1 MPDQY
6 DYDVIVVGAG
16 PGGATTAA
24 IMAEGGL
31 RVLLVDKTQFPR
43 DKVCGDALS
52 GKVVAALHR
61 LGLVERLLQT
71 EHVGSWGI
79 TFTSPSTD
87 TFTFKAP
94 PMPEAPGFLCARTVF
109 DALLVERAVE
119 AGAELRQATV
129 TGLLREDEA
138 APEGRATRGHG
149 RNGRQPRVGGVRL
162 RANGDAPPTEV
173 RAPLVVGADGAY
185 SVVARDLGMLQ
196 LNAKH
201 YLGAVRGYYR
211 RVTGFEEPGHIELH
225 FVEEALPGYF
235 WLFPMADGLANVG
248 VGMLSRDIKRRNV
261 RLKGLL
267 DMLVEHP
274 RFRDRFAGAERVG
287 KVRGWGLPLGSKP
300 RPMAGDGW
308 MLVGDAA
315 SLIDPFTGEGIGNAM
330 VSGLRAAEWAE
341 RAHVAGD
348 FSAEFLRGY
357 PADLMQELRQELKLS
372 WTLQRLS
379 RWRWLFNTVIRK
391 AARTPKISGAITYM
405 FDNVDERKK
414 LASPL
419 FYLRLLLH

>member
-1 MPDQY
+1 
-6 DYDVIVVGAG
+6 
-16 PGGATTAA
+16 
-24 IMAEGGL
+24 
-31 RVLLVDKTQFPR
+31 
-43 DKVCGDALS
+43 
-52 GKVVAALHR
+52 
-61 LGLVERLLQT
+61 
-71 EHVGSWGI
+71 
-79 TFTSPSTD
+79 
-87 TFTFKAP
+87 
-94 PMPEAPGFLCARTVF
+94 
-109 DALLVERAVE
+109 
-119 AGAELRQATV
+119 
-129 TGLLREDEA
+129 
-138 APEGRATRGHG
+138 
-149 RNGRQPRVGGVRL
+149 VGGVRL

-211 RVTGFEEPGHIELH
+211 GVTGFEEPGHIELH

-235 WLFPMADGLANVG
+235 WLFPMANGLANVG
-248 VGMLSRDIKRRNV
+248 VGMLSREIKRRNV

-348 FSAEFLRGY
+348 FSAEFLGGY

-372 WTLQRLS
+372 RTLQRLS

-391 AARTPKISGAITYM
+391 GARSPKISGAITYM